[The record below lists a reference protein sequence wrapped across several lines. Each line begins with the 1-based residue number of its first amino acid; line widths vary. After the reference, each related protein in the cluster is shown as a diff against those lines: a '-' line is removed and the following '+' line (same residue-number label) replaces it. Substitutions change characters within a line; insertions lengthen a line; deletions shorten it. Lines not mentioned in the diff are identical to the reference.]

1 VTLIE
6 DDEIDVIAELERI
19 DRFFEGEEAG
29 EIPLEI
35 LRAEGIGI
43 PALPPEDAA
52 ALRAKLFEIIEA
64 MFEIGIVVESTDHL
78 SDTELYRFLV
88 DDALLHETII
98 SVAGGTWHIS
108 PIGSGS
114 EDDNAIYLRYYA
126 DDDYREQ
133 WHRDFGEP
141 LPAKEKPPYDRDRL
155 LPPHEALAS

>member
-19 DRFFEGEEAG
+19 DRFFEGDEPG
-29 EIPLEI
+29 EIPIEV
-35 LRAEGIGI
+35 LRAEGMDI
-43 PALPPEDAA
+43 PQVAPEDAA

-64 MFEIGIVVESTDHL
+64 MFEIGMVVESTDHL
-78 SDTELYRFLV
+78 SDAELYRFLV

-114 EDDNAIYLRYYA
+114 EEDNAIYLRYYA

-133 WHRDFGEP
+133 WHREFGDP
-141 LPAKEKPPYDRDRL
+141 LPPKEKAPYDRDRL
-155 LPPHEALAS
+155 LPPQEALPS